1 MTLKRRWTSSQER
14 WTAFSRLYDVN
25 VVDDDDSDDGD
36 ESVDSKF
43 DDDGDGKNDDDNCDD
58 DGEMT
63 TLLISGLTWMKT
75 EKSQWRSSWR
85 LVQRIRR

>member
-1 MTLKRRWTSSQER
+1 MSQER

-25 VVDDDDSDDGD
+25 AVDDDDSDDGD
-36 ESVDSKF
+36 DDDDSTYDDDVDDGDDSVDS
-43 DDDGDGKNDDDNCDD
+43 NCDD

-63 TLLISGLTWMKT
+63 TLLISGLTWMKM